1 MYPYHFTY
9 LKRSEPGPS
18 EVEASFREKY
28 FPLVDRGIDRM
39 ECKERHPIDVVGCEG
54 DRLSQGEVTPY
65 TMELVPGEEELVLLR
80 NDSVLPPPL
89 DDIYNMHSM
98 WCVFSLR
105 RGGVNSQGGV
115 ISIRKETHQSER
127 TVVTHNRETE
137 KDREEQP
144 NKHA

>member
-54 DRLSQGEVTPY
+54 DGLSQGEVTPY

-98 WCVFSLR
+98 WCVCSLR
-105 RGGVNSQGGV
+105 RVVLTVKEGLCQSGVS
-115 ISIRKETHQSER
+115 SIRTNCCQPEQ
-127 TVVTHNRETE
+127 
-137 KDREEQP
+137 KDRKEQRRAT
-144 NKHA
+144 KQARIA

>member
-54 DRLSQGEVTPY
+54 EEGLSRGEVTPY

-105 RGGVNSQGGV
+105 RGYVNQNEQL
-115 ISIRKETHQSER
+115 SIRTKGKKR
-127 TVVTHNRETE
+127 TE
-137 KDREEQP
+137 KNTQTST
-144 NKHA
+144 HSLIG

>member
-54 DRLSQGEVTPY
+54 DGLSRGEVTPY

-105 RGGVNSQGGV
+105 RVV
-115 ISIRKETHQSER
+115 LVSE
-127 TVVTHNRETE
+127 ECC
-137 KDREEQP
+137 
-144 NKHA
+144 

>member
-54 DRLSQGEVTPY
+54 DGLSQGEVTPY

-115 ISIRKETHQSER
+115 IPIRTNCCHSQQRNRKGQRR
-127 TVVTHNRETE
+127 TTKQARI
-137 KDREEQP
+137 
-144 NKHA
+144 A

>member
-54 DRLSQGEVTPY
+54 EDGLSQGEVTPY

-105 RGGVNSQGGV
+105 RVV
-115 ISIRKETHQSER
+115 LTVKEG
-127 TVVTHNRETE
+127 
-137 KDREEQP
+137 
-144 NKHA
+144 